1 MRGEHPLGITPDTG
15 TCALTGIQTGD
26 LLVHG
31 PVLNQLSHA
40 GWAIPILTL
49 KGILIFKQRT
59 LIASN
64 TVSRNDSQFRAVL

>member
-1 MRGEHPLGITPDTG
+1 MREEHPLGITPDTG
-15 TCALTGIQTGD
+15 LCARTGIQTGD

-31 PVLNQLSHA
+31 PVLNQLCHT

-49 KGILIFKQRT
+49 KGVFIFKQRT
-59 LIASN
+59 LTASN